1 MYMYFKR
8 WAFMNVISYTAARQQ
23 LAKTME
29 EVCQSHD
36 PIIITRGNTE
46 PVVMISLEDFN
57 ALQETAYLLKSP
69 DNASR
74 LAEAIDEIEAIIAAK
89 SKK

>member
-1 MYMYFKR
+1 
-8 WAFMNVISYTAARQQ
+8 MNVISYTAARQQ
-23 LAKTME
+23 LAKTMDD
-29 EVCQSHD
+29 VCQGHD

-69 DNASR
+69 ANAAR
-74 LAEAIDEIEAIIAAK
+74 LAEAVDEIEAIIANK
-89 SKK
+89 GKKK